1 MKEMK
6 IYKLIISIFLFV
18 GLSSCNDWL
27 NIEPKDTT
35 TETDL
40 FATGDG
46 YRVALNGVY
55 AQMAESSLYG
65 QQLNWGFLDVIAHM
79 YMLSELSSEYALSA
93 NIVIQMRRLKVSLRV
108 FGPKHIII

>member
-79 YMLSELSSEYALSA
+79 YMLSELSMHFLQ

>member
-46 YRVALNGVY
+46 YRVALNGV
-55 AQMAESSLYG
+55 
-65 QQLNWGFLDVIAHM
+65 
-79 YMLSELSSEYALSA
+79 
-93 NIVIQMRRLKVSLRV
+93 
-108 FGPKHIII
+108 